1 MSFCE
6 LTDEELQAV
15 RRHHD
20 MLIEMGQLELR
31 AEQIRETCPS
41 DAQQQMLKPIEV
53 QMQELDDVIVHL
65 AA

>member
-6 LTDEELQAV
+6 WSDEELEAV
-15 RRHHD
+15 RKHHD

-31 AEQIRETCPS
+31 AEHIRQTCPR

-53 QMQELDDVIVHL
+53 QMQELDAVITQL

>member
-15 RRHHD
+15 RKHHD
-20 MLIEMGQLELR
+20 MLIEMGRLELR
-31 AEQIRETCPS
+31 AEQIRETCPN

-53 QMQELDDVIVHL
+53 QMQELDDVIMHL